1 MYRQHWPQ
9 IRTRFSR
16 QNRLQDWY
24 NFRLSTISPTALR
37 EQLSRIFTDQTT
49 VFKVNFAFGFILRNT
64 ETGALQYHHPS
75 ANNNLVLEQPFLV
88 SNQDDLER
96 AIEEISNIDFLEW
109 IRQQRPNSKWV
120 VDLITN
126 VTWFVWKLRDHPIG
140 RGSHLPGYIAENHG
154 IAPLDRNRQTGKL
167 YQDNLC
173 FFRCLALHNGCHTKN
188 LERDTKHYYQQY
200 REAGLVKKKFHGVK
214 LSELDE
220 LEKLYEVNIQVYNLA
235 PTQTHGEEEEEEEE
249 TRPDITATL
258 IRRSHRHYES
268 TLYLNLYEK
277 HFSYIKDLA
286 RYSKSFCCSRCGKYW
301 KGANKLR
308 RHETTCDGKVQLK
321 YPGGAYHV
329 PKTIFEE
336 LEDEGILV
344 PEEARYFPYRAT
356 FDFECYFDKEKGQ
369 ELKNSEKL
377 TWQSAHVPL
386 SVSVCSNVPEYQEPK
401 CFVSNGDP
409 KEFIEEFIQYLVSIS
424 TKSSS
429 LLQQQFAEVFEA
441 LNNAAVFNRGET
453 HEDQLA
459 QMLVNMQE
467 GNEESGSGE
476 NESEQETGEDSEDES
491 RGIDLMSSDD
501 EDDEEEIESENEE
514 DRAFLDDEVSGNDPS
529 FYRRLNVQLDTE
541 RRQERRQRREEI
553 ADCEDV
559 LFGEV
564 RTSDNKVLN
573 ELAQKLNA
581 YLSELPVLGFNSGK
595 YDLNAVKE
603 FLFPYL
609 IEHHPIKFT
618 VKRNSNHM
626 CLKTKCLKLLDISN
640 YVAPGFSYDQFL
652 KAYECEQTKGYF
664 PYEWVDGLDKLEET
678 SLPPHAA
685 FYSSL
690 KNQNI
695 TNEEYQYCQQV
706 WEDKEMST
714 FKDFLVWYNNL
725 DVVPFL
731 EAVEKMSAFWQE
743 RKIDMFKDGVSVP
756 GLTLKYL
763 FSYLSPQTYF
773 SLCDKANSDLY
784 HLIRDNNTGG
794 PSIIFHRYHEAGK
807 TKIREA
813 EKGQDA
819 KLCEKIV
826 GYDANALYL
835 WALMQ
840 NMPTGS
846 YTRRMA
852 ENEFKPKSSVRM
864 AIEWLEWVAHK
875 ERIQIRHQLNNT
887 EKRIGGRKLPVDG
900 FHAQTQ
906 TVYQFHG
913 CYWHGH
919 DCSLNRGK
927 EFNEKRNKPM
937 AELLE
942 ETRANTEY
950 IKSKGCRVVEMWECE
965 WRDMKKTNREL
976 QCFIATEVRRTL
988 DKVKIMSPARILN
1001 EVRNE
1006 RLFGCV
1012 EVDIRVPD
1020 HLKEKFSEMCPIF
1033 KNAEISRD
1041 DIGDFMKAYAEEH
1054 NIMAQPRRSLIGSM
1068 KGEKILL
1075 ATPLLKWY
1083 LEHGLEVTK
1092 VHQVIEFTPE
1102 PCFKPF
1108 GDAVSDARRAGDADP
1123 SKAIIADTM
1132 KLVSLFEHRENSGW
1146 GML

>member
-1 MYRQHWPQ
+1 M
-9 IRTRFSR
+9 
-16 QNRLQDWY
+16 
-24 NFRLSTISPTALR
+24 
-37 EQLSRIFTDQTT
+37 
-49 VFKVNFAFGFILRNT
+49 
-64 ETGALQYHHPS
+64 
-75 ANNNLVLEQPFLV
+75 
-88 SNQDDLER
+88 
-96 AIEEISNIDFLEW
+96 
-109 IRQQRPNSKWV
+109 
-120 VDLITN
+120 
-126 VTWFVWKLRDHPIG
+126 
-140 RGSHLPGYIAENHG
+140 
-154 IAPLDRNRQTGKL
+154 
-167 YQDNLC
+167 
-173 FFRCLALHNGCHTKN
+173 
-188 LERDTKHYYQQY
+188 
-200 REAGLVKKKFHGVK
+200 K
-214 LSELDE
+214 LSELDQ
-220 LEKLYEVNIQVYNLA
+220 LEKVYEVNIQVYSLA
-235 PTQTHGEEEEEEEE
+235 PTQTHCEEHEENEEH
-249 TRPDITATL
+249 RPDISASL
-258 IRRSHRHYES
+258 IRRSHRHYAC
-268 TLYLNLYEK
+268 TLYLNLYEN

-301 KGANKLR
+301 KKGFRLN
-308 RHETTCDGKVQLK
+308 RHEKTCDGKVHLK

-336 LEDEGILV
+336 LEDEGIIV

-356 FDFECYFDKEKGQ
+356 FDFECFFDKEKAQ
-369 ELKNSEKL
+369 ELKNTEKL
-377 TWQSAHVPL
+377 NWESAHVPL
-386 SVSVCSNVPEYQEPK
+386 SVSVCSNVPGYQAPK

-409 KEFIEEFIQYLVSIS
+409 NVFITEFMQYLTKIS
-424 TKSSS
+424 LKSSS
-429 LLQQQFAEVFEA
+429 ILREQFAPVFEA
-441 LNNAAVFNRGET
+441 LKQVPNRDDST
-453 HEDQLA
+453 EDRLA
-459 QMLVNMQE
+459 QILVDIQE
-467 GNEESGSGE
+467 GSQQA
-476 NESEQETGEDSEDES
+476 ESEEGEDNDEELS
-491 RGIDLMSSDD
+491 DNERDIDLMASDD
-501 EDDEEEIESENEE
+501 DDDEEEIEPENEE
-514 DRAFLDDEVSGNDPS
+514 DRAFLNDEVTENDPS
-529 FYRRLNVQLDTE
+529 FYRRLNVELDTE
-541 RRQERRQRREEI
+541 RRQERRQQRDEL
-553 ADCEDV
+553 AQYEDV
-559 LFGEV
+559 LFGQEQ
-564 RTSDNKVLN
+564 TSDNKVLTK
-573 ELAQKLNA
+573 LAEKLNA
-581 YLSELPVLGFNSGK
+581 YLQELPVLGFNSGK

-603 FLFPYL
+603 FVFPYL
-609 IEHHPIKFT
+609 IESQPIKFT

-626 CLKTKCLKLLDISN
+626 CLKTNSLKFLDISN

-652 KAYECEQTKGYF
+652 RAYECEQTKGFF
-664 PYEWVDGLDKLEET
+664 PYEWIDSLDKLEET
-678 SLPPHAA
+678 SLPSHEA

-695 TNEEYQYCQQV
+695 TEEEYEYCQQV
-706 WEDKEMST
+706 WEENEMST
-714 FKDFLVWYNNL
+714 FQEFLIWYNNL

-731 EAVEKMSAFWQE
+731 EAVEKMSQFWQE
-743 RKIDMFKDGVSVP
+743 RKIDMFKDGISVP

-773 SLCDKANSDLY
+773 SLFDQANSDLY
-784 HLIRDNNTGG
+784 HLIKDNNTGG

-813 EKGQDA
+813 EEGEAA

-835 WALMQ
+835 WAIMQ

-846 YTRRMA
+846 YTRRLA

-875 ERIQIRHQLNNT
+875 EGIHIRHQLNNT

-900 FHAQTQ
+900 FNAQTQ

-919 DCSLNRGK
+919 DCALNRGK
-927 EFNEKRNKPM
+927 EFNEKRKKPM
-937 AELLE
+937 AEIRE

-950 IKSKGCRVVEMWECE
+950 IRSKGYNVVEMYECQ
-965 WRDMKKTNREL
+965 WREMKRTNREL
-976 QCFIATEVRRTL
+976 RRFIATEVRRTL
-988 DKVKIMSPARILN
+988 DQVKIMSPERILS
-1001 EVRNE
+1001 EVRHE

-1033 KNAEISRD
+1033 KNTEISRD
-1041 DIGDFMKAYAEEH
+1041 DIGEFMKAYAEEH

-1092 VHQVIEFTPE
+1092 VHQVIEFTPQ

-1132 KLVSLFEHRENSGW
+1132 KLVSFLFHSLIHRGVGTIYIFTYRKNLYLCLSLRW
-1146 GML
+1146 AIQAMVRRSPTN